1 LINGYIFFF
10 VERFGTVP
18 VTENK
23 SQTQSRKTRTN
34 KGLQHLRKRKKE
46 CKAARKAILKAG
58 LADSLEEKMIAKEW
72 LSLVRQHNKLRVE
85 LKKKQQTKAKIATE
99 KAFRKNP
106 HVFASKLFDKHQK
119 SSQPAFSA
127 ETAQNYIS
135 R

>member
-1 LINGYIFFF
+1 MEQIIPSIFSAHKIKLSTSDLSQKFDKWLHACF
-10 VERFGTVP
+10 VEQFGTVP
-18 VTENK
+18 VTKNK

-85 LKKKQQTKAKIATE
+85 LKKKQQTKAKIATK
-99 KAFRKNP
+99 KAF
-106 HVFASKLFDKHQK
+106 
-119 SSQPAFSA
+119 
-127 ETAQNYIS
+127 
-135 R
+135 